1 VTPRTPANDDRPTSE
16 KILALLVDGASLVSI
31 AATLGYALKTVR
43 NQASLLHGAA
53 GVATT
58 ALMVTGIWRAR
69 VAQRDRRIAFLERDN
84 HRLRAQVAGVDVPAR
99 VFTGGGGP

>member
-1 VTPRTPANDDRPTSE
+1 MTPANDDRPTSE

-58 ALMVTGIWRAR
+58 SLMVVAIWRAR
-69 VAQRDRRIAFLERDN
+69 VSQRDRRIAWLERDN
-84 HRLRAQVAGVDVPAR
+84 HRLRATVAGVDVPAR
-99 VFTGGGGP
+99 VFTGGTPP